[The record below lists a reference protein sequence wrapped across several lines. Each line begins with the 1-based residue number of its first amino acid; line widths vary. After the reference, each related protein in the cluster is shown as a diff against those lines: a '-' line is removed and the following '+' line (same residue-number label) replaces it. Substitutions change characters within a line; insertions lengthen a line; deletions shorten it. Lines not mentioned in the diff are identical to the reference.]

1 MYIFQLF
8 NKHLIFSTLNQISAE
23 NLDFF
28 VENLLIKS
36 SKQFSTKQT
45 APTKTTN
52 N

>member
-1 MYIFQLF
+1 MT
-8 NKHLIFSTLNQISAE
+8 FSTQKQISAE

-36 SKQFSTKQT
+36 LKQFSTKQT